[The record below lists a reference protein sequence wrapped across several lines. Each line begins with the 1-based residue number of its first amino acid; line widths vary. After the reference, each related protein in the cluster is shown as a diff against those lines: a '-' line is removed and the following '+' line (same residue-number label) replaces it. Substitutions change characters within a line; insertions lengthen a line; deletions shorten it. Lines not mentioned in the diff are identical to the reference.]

1 MAFEPLFTITPQIAK
16 ALMQIEALKETIKGL
31 PITPRVLKT
40 LRETARLIA
49 THYSTQIEGNRLS
62 QRQVEQVIKN
72 DEHFAG
78 RARDEKEIKGYYI
91 ALEWLEKRID
101 QPITEETIKMIHA
114 LVESEG
120 RARVKP
126 TPYRDGQNV
135 IKDSSTGAIVYMPPE
150 AKDVPILMND
160 MLEWLHHNKA
170 ELPCPIVAAVVHYQF
185 ATIHPYYDGNGR
197 TARLLTT
204 LVLHQGGYDLKGL
217 YSLEEYYARDLQA
230 YYDAIARGRH
240 HNYYFGRAEADITSW
255 LTYFIFGMLDAF
267 KHVKARTEEAQNK
280 GAADKS
286 DLMRHL
292 TPRQRKVLTL
302 FEERATITAKDVAE
316 LFHFGD
322 RSARALCGMLVNE
335 KFLLI
340 ADRANKTRTYRLSAE
355 YEELIGSHRT

>member
-31 PITPRVLKT
+31 PITPHVLKT
-40 LRETARLIA
+40 LRETARLAA

-72 DEHFAG
+72 DEHFTG
-78 RARDEKEIKGYYI
+78 RARDEKEIKGYYV
-91 ALEWLEKRID
+91 ALEWLEKRINR
-101 QPITEETIKMIHA
+101 PITEETIKTMHA
-114 LVESEG
+114 LVEGGG
-120 RARVKP
+120 RTKAKP

-135 IKDSSTGAIVYMPPE
+135 IKDSNTGMIVYMPPE
-150 AKDVPILMND
+150 AKDVPCLMND
-160 MLEWLHHNKA
+160 MIEWLHRNKT

-230 YYDAIARGRH
+230 YYDAISRGQH
-240 HNYYFGRAEADITSW
+240 HNYYFGRADADITPW
-255 LTYFIFGMLDAF
+255 LTYFISGMLDAF
-267 KHVKARTEEAQNK
+267 KHVKARTEEAQNQ
-280 GAADKS
+280 GAKDKS
-286 DLMRHL
+286 AFMRHL

-302 FEERATITAKDVAE
+302 FEEQATITAKDVAE
-316 LFHFGD
+316 LFNFSD
-322 RSARALCGMLVNE
+322 RSARTLCSTLVDE
-335 KFLLI
+335 KFLI
-340 ADRANKTRTYRLSAE
+340 VADKANKTRTYRLSAE
-355 YEELIGSHRT
+355 YEELIGR